1 MSPIYEGTVAPAEG
15 NSIVINGNE
24 LKNGFNITSDMIIG
38 ADYNG
43 NKYNVVPDKVVN
55 GVAAR
60 TIDGISVEENV
71 AWAEPQIEYAVPQF
85 DKNKYIK
92 ELKVTKATSSKN
104 KVTNGTFN
112 LKGES
117 ISQDVTFDMPVK
129 VKDIWGY
136 ELTVNVPV
144 TITRTAE

>member
-43 NKYNVVPDKVVN
+43 NKYNVVPDKVVDK
-55 GVAAR
+55 VSAT
-60 TIDGISVEENV
+60 TIDGIPVEENV

-92 ELKVTKATSSKN
+92 ELKVTAATSSDK